1 MYTFDV
7 AFLISE
13 VTMKNSIIIFFNLG
27 GQMMLM
33 KGLQYIITLDAGH
46 WPKLELIHSF
56 MNRHILKSTYF
67 VLNAKN
73 SAKYFNKTY

>member
-46 WPKLELIHSF
+46 WPKLELIHSI
-56 MNRHILKSTYF
+56 HEQAYTQ
-67 VLNAKN
+67 
-73 SAKYFNKTY
+73 KYLFHTEC

>member
-13 VTMKNSIIIFFNLG
+13 VTIKNSIIIFFNLG

-33 KGLQYIITLDAGH
+33 KGLQYIITLDGRTLAQTG
-46 WPKLELIHSF
+46 IHSF
-56 MNRHILKSTYF
+56 IHEQAYTQKDLFHTEC
-67 VLNAKN
+67 
-73 SAKYFNKTY
+73 